1 MNNLTLSAL
10 AIALAMSVTACQST
24 SEPAQIAS
32 ETNGSSQQS
41 TNTLEIYEKAKSDYA
56 EWLSKMEESQAL
68 RLYSAD
74 AVDDLFDA
82 WEEAVDVYSDFDAD
96 PEKAVESYSM
106 FSSGTYAETFEKRLG
121 EVAALHAELLIL
133 KQTADNLL
141 AEAITE
147 MAYLDS
153 INADEVFSSRYKR
166 IAKEYRSLFEYVADN
181 DLDDAQVKQIRFL
194 ENAKSLE
201 IAVVLKRNIEPLQK
215 ELALLR
221 QEGFKT
227 IAPISYA
234 KANASLDQ
242 AEATVSAD
250 PRAVDVI
257 EQAVFLVNFEID
269 HLQHIGLEVKRF
281 KGVSNG
287 KFEPLILALE
297 NQIHRISQA
306 LDKQDLRDKPIKQQT
321 DLLAG
326 QAETLVKSL
335 NSQPDVDP
343 QLAELMAKLDEVNS
357 DLSNTEQQVDVLSA
371 QVVTLEAK
379 KASDESLI
387 DDLRMVIDTI
397 KPTDNSVAPTEDSS
411 SVAEPNGDGTEQP
424 KV

>member
-1 MNNLTLSAL
+1 MKNITISGLS
-10 AIALAMSVTACQST
+10 IALAMSLTACQST

-32 ETNGSSQQS
+32 ETNQAQQQS
-41 TNTLEIYEKAKSDYA
+41 TNTLQIFEKAKSDYTQ
-56 EWLSKMEESQAL
+56 WLRKMEESQSF
-68 RLYSAD
+68 RLYSSD
-74 AVDDLFDA
+74 LVDDLFDA
-82 WEEAVDVYSDFDAD
+82 WEEAVDVYADFDAD
-96 PEKAVESYSM
+96 PEKATESYSL
-106 FSSGTYAETFEKRLG
+106 FSSGTYAEVFDKRLG
-121 EVAALHAELLIL
+121 EVAALHAELLTL
-133 KQTADNLL
+133 KQTADDLL

-147 MAYLDS
+147 MAYLDA
-153 INADEVFSSRYKR
+153 IGAEEVFSSRYKR
-166 IAKEYRSLFEYVADN
+166 IAKEYRSLFVYVADN
-181 DLDDAQVKQIRFL
+181 DLDDAQLKQVRFL
-194 ENAKSLE
+194 KNAKSLE
-201 IAVVLKRNIEPLQK
+201 VAVVLKRNIEPLQK

-221 QEGFKT
+221 KEGFRS

-234 KANASLDQ
+234 KANAALDQ
-242 AEATVSAD
+242 AAATVSAE
-250 PRAVDVI
+250 PRAEDVI
-257 EQAVFLVNFEID
+257 EEAVFLVNFELD
-269 HLQHIGLEVKRF
+269 HLKHMGLEVKRF
-281 KGVSNG
+281 KSVNDG

-306 LDKQDLRDKPIKQQT
+306 LDQQDLRNKPIKQQT

-335 NSQPDVDP
+335 KNKPDVDP
-343 QLAELMAKLDEVNS
+343 QLMELMAKLEEVNS

-397 KPTDNSVAPTEDSS
+397 KPDEAKVKPAENSTSVSDSEAVAAED
-411 SVAEPNGDGTEQP
+411 P